1 MERATRETW
10 AGRVRDWKRSGLTAV
25 QYAGRVGLNAST
37 LTWWSSQLKVRAPPA
52 VLEVVMQAA
61 PETGAPACGLEVVLT
76 SGVRV
81 AVPLGFD
88 EETLRRLL
96 SVMEGR

>member
-1 MERATRETW
+1 
-10 AGRVRDWKRSGLTAV
+10 
-25 QYAGRVGLNAST
+25 
-37 LTWWSSQLKVRAPPA
+37 
-52 VLEVVMQAA
+52 MQAA
-61 PETGAPACGLEVVLT
+61 PDTGTLARSIEVVLT

-88 EETLRRLL
+88 EETLRRVL

>member
-1 MERATRETW
+1 MAPTTRETW
-10 AGRVRDWKRSGLTAV
+10 AVRVREWKRSGLTAE
-25 QYAGRVGLNAST
+25 QYAEREGFKAST
-37 LTWWSSQLKVRAPPA
+37 LTWWSWQLKVRSPPA

-61 PETGAPACGLEVVLT
+61 TDTGVRARSLEVVLT

-88 EETLRRLL
+88 EATLRRLL

>member
-1 MERATRETW
+1 
-10 AGRVRDWKRSGLTAV
+10 
-25 QYAGRVGLNAST
+25 
-37 LTWWSSQLKVRAPPA
+37 
-52 VLEVVMQAA
+52 MQAA
-61 PETGAPACGLEVVLT
+61 TDTGVRARSLEVVLT

-88 EETLRRLL
+88 EATLRRLL

>member
-1 MERATRETW
+1 MEPTTRETW

-25 QYAGRVGLNAST
+25 QYAERAGLNAST
-37 LTWWSSQLKVRAPPA
+37 LGWWSSQLKVRAPPA

-61 PETGAPACGLEVVLT
+61 PDTGTLARSIEVVLT

-88 EETLRRLL
+88 EETLRRVL